1 MNCPWCS
8 NINYLADSTCA
19 HCGEVLS
26 LEPDPEPGEQFAL
39 PEKTPANDGQRARSV
54 AVWKSFAVS
63 AVAVAALTAGGVA
76 TVHRWPVA
84 ETLEL
89 IPKPTPSG
97 PTASADP
104 YSQIVAT
111 NALLHAI
118 KATRAEVPG
127 TLGSCAN
134 LSSDVEALGQV
145 VQERSEQV
153 GEATNLRTDSL
164 VGGPALKS
172 ALIDMTNKTLTA
184 DQAYLTWA
192 QDASSF
198 CTDVNQDS
206 ALGQANQEAA
216 DAKRHFLKL
225 WRAMSSPFDEP
236 KYKWQDF

>member
-8 NINYLADSTCA
+8 NINYLADANCA
-19 HCGEVLS
+19 HCGEAMS
-26 LEPDPEPGEQFAL
+26 LEPEPEPGELFVL
-39 PEKTPANDGQRARSV
+39 PASTPAEAGLRARSV

-63 AVAVAALTAGGVA
+63 AVAVVALAGGGVA
-76 TVHRWPVA
+76 TVHRWPIA
-84 ETLEL
+84 ESLL
-89 IPKPTPSG
+89 PIPRPTPPV

-118 KATRAEVPG
+118 KITRAKVPD

-134 LSSDVEALGQV
+134 LSSDVEALDQV
-145 VQERSEQV
+145 VQERSGQV
-153 GEATNLRTDSL
+153 ADATNLRVDSL
-164 VGGPALKS
+164 VGGPPLKS
-172 ALIDMTNKTLTA
+172 ALVDMANKTLTA

-192 QDASSF
+192 QDASTF
-198 CTDVNQDS
+198 CTDVNQDA
-206 ALGQANQEAA
+206 ALGQANQDAA

-225 WRAMSSPFDEP
+225 WRPISSPFDEP